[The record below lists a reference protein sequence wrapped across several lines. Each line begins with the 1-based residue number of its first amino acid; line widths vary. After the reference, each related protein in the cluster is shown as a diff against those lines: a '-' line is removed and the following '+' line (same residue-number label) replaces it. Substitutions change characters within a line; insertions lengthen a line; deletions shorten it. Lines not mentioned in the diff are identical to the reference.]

1 MFEQNKILKH
11 HEMCHRN
18 LRQYSASQTIILG
31 NKFIEILLQK
41 QPSRGVLEIWS
52 KFTGQHPCWSAFSI
66 KLQSNFIE
74 MSLWHWC
81 SPVNLLY
88 IFGTHFPKNTSGR
101 LPLPLVSSIT
111 AFRHQ
116 AYNNLHTLIS
126 LRRLLNYAFFCS
138 VFLGWEKNIG
148 TNWKVFFVRILISD
162 YSVPK
167 NNSGK
172 GKFPK

>member
-1 MFEQNKILKH
+1 MFEQNRILKH

-52 KFTGQHPCWSAFSI
+52 KFTGQYPCRSAFSI

-74 MSLWHWC
+74 MTLRNGC
-81 SPVNLLY
+81 SPVDLLH
-88 IFGTHFPKNTSGR
+88 IFGTHFPKNNSGR

-111 AFRHQ
+111 AFRLQ

-126 LRRLLNYAFFCS
+126 LRRLLNYVFFCS